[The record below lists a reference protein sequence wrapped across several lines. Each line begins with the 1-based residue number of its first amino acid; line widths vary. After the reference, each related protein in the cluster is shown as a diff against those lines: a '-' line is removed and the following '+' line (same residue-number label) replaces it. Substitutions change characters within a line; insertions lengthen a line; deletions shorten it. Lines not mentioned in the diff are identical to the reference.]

1 MDRAERADLVLV
13 VDDNPVN
20 LGVLSKALT
29 DANIDVAVATDGEMA
44 LSVVSRDEPDLVL
57 LDVMMPRL
65 DGFETCRRLKA
76 NPATAGVPVIFMTAR
91 SEASA
96 MVEGFEAGA
105 VDYVTKPFHGG
116 ELIARVRT
124 QLSLRRVTRALL
136 DRNARL
142 EETLR
147 ERASAEVEREELTRE
162 LVRRTEELRQAND
175 RLTLELAERERA
187 EAVRA
192 DLQEQIIAAQRER
205 LKELSTPLIP
215 ITDSIV
221 IMPLIGTMDAV
232 RIERATETALK
243 GVSERGASFVI
254 LDVTGARG
262 LDVDAAHRLIRAGDG
277 LRLLGAQAVITGIGP
292 EMARAFVDL
301 DISLGT
307 MVTAGA
313 LQEGIAYAMRAQG
326 RRSHRLGLQ

>member
-1 MDRAERADLVLV
+1 MLV

-20 LGVLSKALT
+20 LGVISKALT

-44 LSVVSRDEPDLVL
+44 LRVVSRDEPDLVL

-76 NPATAGVPVIFMTAR
+76 NPATAAIPIIFMTAR
-91 SEASA
+91 NEATA

-105 VDYVTKPFHGG
+105 VDYVTKPFNGG

-147 ERASAEVEREELTRE
+147 ERATAEMEREQLTQE

-175 RLTLELAERERA
+175 RLKLELAERERA
-187 EAVRA
+187 ESVRA
-192 DLQEQIIAAQRER
+192 DLQEQIIAAQQER
-205 LKELSTPLIP
+205 LLELSTPLIP
-215 ITDSIV
+215 ITDRIV
-221 IMPLIGTMDAV
+221 IMPLIGTMDV
-232 RIERATETALK
+232 MRIARATETALK
-243 GVSERGASFVI
+243 GVSERRATFVI

-262 LDVDAAHRLIRAGDG
+262 LDASAAQMLVRVGNG
-277 LRLLGAQAVITGIGP
+277 LRLLGAQAVITGIRP
-292 EMARAFVDL
+292 EMASAFVKL
-301 DISLGT
+301 DVSLGT

-313 LQEGIAYAMRAQG
+313 LQEGIAYAMKAQG
-326 RRSHRLGLQ
+326 KRSYRFGVQ